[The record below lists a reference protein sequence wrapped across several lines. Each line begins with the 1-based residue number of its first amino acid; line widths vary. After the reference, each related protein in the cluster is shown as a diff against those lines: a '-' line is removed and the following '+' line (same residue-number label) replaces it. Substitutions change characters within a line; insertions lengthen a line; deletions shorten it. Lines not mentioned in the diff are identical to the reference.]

1 MRYTKISQ
9 RYWWR
14 MKIEYLHAC
23 FQSPTFQLSLLYL
36 RSVFQEES
44 KLCKSIGFLCCL
56 PKKWVLYLLLLVFVA
71 PIETAGAAN
80 LHYYFRVWRGEFE
93 NENVGMWPWF
103 VIVSKKILPWSKYT
117 ITNISFGD
125 VHKLY
130 HHKISLH
137 VLTIH
142 SPLLESR

>member
-1 MRYTKISQ
+1 LP
-9 RYWWR
+9 
-14 MKIEYLHAC
+14 E
-23 FQSPTFQLSLLYL
+23 
-36 RSVFQEES
+36 
-44 KLCKSIGFLCCL
+44 KS
-56 PKKWVLYLLLLVFVA
+56 VLYLLLLVFVE
-71 PIETAGAAN
+71 PIETTGAAK

-93 NENVGMWPWF
+93 IENVRIYPWF
-103 VIVSKKILPWSKYT
+103 VIVSKKILPCYKYT
-117 ITNISFGD
+117 ITNFSVGD